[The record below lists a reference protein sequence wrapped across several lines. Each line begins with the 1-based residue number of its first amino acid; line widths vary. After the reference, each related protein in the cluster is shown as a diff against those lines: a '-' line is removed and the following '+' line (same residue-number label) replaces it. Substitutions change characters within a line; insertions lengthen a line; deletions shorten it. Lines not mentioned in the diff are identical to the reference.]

1 MPKSVSDCFSW
12 LYYHYLVRNDG
23 FPTEKRK
30 KNSCKLGL
38 KKGKKDTNQRTE
50 EQHEHATGDATNFGV
65 NIFIKKLRKKKDKAI
80 DHMDCDPLTVGF
92 LHTALHIKD
101 FIFNKK

>member
-1 MPKSVSDCFSW
+1 MMDFQP
-12 LYYHYLVRNDG
+12 
-23 FPTEKRK
+23 RK
-30 KNSCKLGL
+30 KKKILQIGFK
-38 KKGKKDTNQRTE
+38 KKGKKDTNQTTE
-50 EQHEHATGDATNFGV
+50 EQHDATGNAANFGV

>member
-1 MPKSVSDCFSW
+1 M
-12 LYYHYLVRNDG
+12 RNDG
-23 FPTEKRK
+23 FPTEKEK
-30 KNSCKLGL
+30 KILQIGF
-38 KKGKKDTNQRTE
+38 KKKGGKKDTNQTTE
-50 EQHEHATGDATNFGV
+50 EQHDATGDATNFGV
-65 NIFIKKLRKKKDKAI
+65 NFIKKPRKKKDKAI